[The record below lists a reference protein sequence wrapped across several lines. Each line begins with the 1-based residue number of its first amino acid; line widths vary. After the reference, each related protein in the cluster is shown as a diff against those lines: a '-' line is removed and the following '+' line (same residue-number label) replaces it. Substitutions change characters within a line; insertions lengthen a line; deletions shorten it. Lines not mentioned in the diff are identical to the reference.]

1 MRVVRIIVGVIVV
14 AHALGALVNRML
26 LPRERRRVDPY
37 GRLVDVDGRKLHV
50 VALGN
55 GDETIVLLAGSNVPL
70 PSADFGPLMRLLAER
85 FTVVCIEYLGVG
97 QSDTTPAPRT
107 NDNITREIR
116 AALSQ
121 AGLSPPY
128 VLMPHSASGIYSE
141 HFAAQHPE
149 EVSSIIMLDTTSSAV
164 EDTRVP
170 PFVYQLAKL
179 PQATGASRIVNRF
192 VVPRLLRKERGYT
205 QREIRDYRMFM
216 NRLFNDTVID
226 QNIRFPDNVREV
238 RQSAF
243 PDGIPVLKLVPE
255 CTLRRVGDDYQRE
268 HLRRLGPNATYEVVE
283 GTHFIHHTDPERI
296 VQATIDLTT
305 T

>member
-14 AHALGALVNRML
+14 AHALGALANRML
-26 LPRERRRVDPY
+26 LPRERRRMHPY

-85 FTVVCIEYLGVG
+85 FKVVCIEYLGVG
-97 QSDTTPAPRT
+97 HSDTTPAPRT
-107 NDNITREIR
+107 NDSITREIR

-141 HFAAQHPE
+141 HFATQHPE

-170 PFVYQLAKL
+170 PLVYQLAKF
-179 PQATGASRIVNRF
+179 PQATGACRIVNRF

-205 QREIRDYRMFM
+205 QREIRDYRTFM

-255 CTLRRVGDDYQRE
+255 CTLQRVGDDYQRE
-268 HLRRLGPNATYEVVE
+268 HLRRLGPNAAYEVVE
-283 GTHFIHHTDPERI
+283 GSHFIHHTDPERI